1 MAGSRPRR
9 RAGSS
14 TTGSPPPRVRSSSV
28 ASPTGRVW
36 KLGTELHGFVGSL
49 VRTTTLWMLLLVMAF
64 AVVYA
69 VRHRGRVRTL
79 AFEVVGASAE
89 QDGLALATLLSRTL
103 DDIAVGSTSALD
115 VDCSLQMASD
125 SGPPT
130 VTVPG
135 TGLSLASVVAFIQ
148 TGPFAEIEVRPT
160 LLVEGSSYR
169 VLLHVQ
175 GLASGSRTMETERTS
190 DRQRAVLEAAPALY
204 ELLNPTALAAYL
216 HERDPEQGLAVI
228 RQVLAREGELSSSER
243 ASAYRVW
250 GALLRSRGDLDGA
263 RERFAE
269 AIHMHRGWGVLRAL
283 GKPDRSRAALYLDL
297 GHTSVWSPEDR
308 KSTRL

>member
-1 MAGSRPRR
+1 
-9 RAGSS
+9 
-14 TTGSPPPRVRSSSV
+14 
-28 ASPTGRVW
+28 
-36 KLGTELHGFVGSL
+36 
-49 VRTTTLWMLLLVMAF
+49 
-64 AVVYA
+64 
-69 VRHRGRVRTL
+69 
-79 AFEVVGASAE
+79 
-89 QDGLALATLLSRTL
+89 LLSRTL

-160 LLVEGSSYR
+160 LLVEGPSYR
-169 VLLHVQ
+169 VLLHVH
-175 GLASGSRTMETERTS
+175 GLASGSRTVETERMS
-190 DRQRAVLEAAPALY
+190 DRQRAVLEVLEAAPTLY

-216 HERDPEQGLAVI
+216 HERDPERGLAVI
-228 RQVLAREGELSSSER
+228 REVLAREGEFSSSER

-269 AIHMHRGWGVLRAL
+269 AIHMHRGWNDILRAL
-283 GKPDRSRAALYLDL
+283 GKPRPDRSRAALYLDL
-297 GHTSVWSPEDR
+297 GHTTVWSPEP
-308 KSTRL
+308 